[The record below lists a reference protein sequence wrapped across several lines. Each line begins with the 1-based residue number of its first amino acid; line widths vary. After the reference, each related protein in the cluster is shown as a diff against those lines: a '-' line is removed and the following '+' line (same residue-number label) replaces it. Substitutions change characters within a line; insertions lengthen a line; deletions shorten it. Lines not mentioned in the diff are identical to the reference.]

1 MPRNPYQGMY
11 GNNPGFGS
19 NFSYGQQGGNNPYG
33 QAQRGSANYG
43 QSYQGSPRGYPG
55 GGQRDVGSQNYW
67 DRPNQ
72 GWGDQWSRDGGGGY
86 PGQQQ
91 RMPQP
96 PAGKGRGM
104 GGIGGGVGGYGGGM
118 MSRQRGIAGDPL
130 RGNDPFQIYGN
141 LLQQR
146 GMEQQLGMDPG
157 AAWNMPMGVPGY
169 ERQHSPLWQGLYPG
183 QGGGF

>member
-1 MPRNPYQGMY
+1 MPNYNPYMGMPRG
-11 GNNPGFGS
+11 PGAGS
-19 NFSYGQQGGNNPYG
+19 SYSYGQQGRGRSALPSTPPGYSG
-33 QAQRGSANYG
+33 QG
-43 QSYQGSPRGYPG
+43 SYQGYPG

-67 DRPNQ
+67 DRGNQ
-72 GWGDQWSRDGGGGY
+72 GWGDQWSRDGGGGGY

-104 GGIGGGVGGYGGGM
+104 GGIGMGPRGGGM
-118 MSRQRGIAGDPL
+118 MSYQRSIAGDPL

-146 GMEQQLGMDPG
+146 GLEQQLGMDPG
-157 AAWNMPMGVPGY
+157 AAWSMPMGVPGY
-169 ERQHSPLWQGLYPG
+169 ERQHSPLWSGLYPG
-183 QGGGF
+183 QGGAF